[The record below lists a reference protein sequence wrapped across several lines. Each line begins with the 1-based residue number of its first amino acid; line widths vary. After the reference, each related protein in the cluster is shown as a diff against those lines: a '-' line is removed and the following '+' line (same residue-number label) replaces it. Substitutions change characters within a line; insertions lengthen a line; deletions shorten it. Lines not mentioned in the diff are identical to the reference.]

1 MDKHE
6 RQKEEMRVR
15 REELVARRAK
25 LQVQAAKLDLE
36 IDNLGRILKA
46 TTEERR
52 QNTRARR
59 SWENYILVSGI
70 VGDTEGSGTY
80 CEVNPLHIL
89 QVSTRY
95 NHGTTDLVQCALV
108 SLYAALDIVLSPS
121 KLHHSKS

>member
-1 MDKHE
+1 
-6 RQKEEMRVR
+6 MRVR

-46 TTEERR
+46 TTEEQR

-70 VGDTEGSGTY
+70 VGDTEGSGAY
-80 CEVNPLHIL
+80 CKVNPLHIL